1 MTWTAYRDNPEWQ
14 FNPGVTTPDGREPAE
29 AVRNALAAQAHAS
42 LGPTTDLRYGT
53 GPRQMIDFFPAQGTA
68 RALHVY
74 FHGGYWRRGD
84 RRASAFAAAPSVRH
98 GIAYAAVGY
107 DLCPDVPLEAVVA
120 EALAAIEWLH
130 RNAARLGAPGGRLF
144 LTGHSAGAHLV
155 AMALACDWSS
165 RGIDPGFIA
174 GAALLSGIYELEAV
188 LHISV
193 NEQARLTVPRA
204 RALSPM
210 LHPPRIAVP
219 LVLAA
224 GSRESPGWIDQT
236 TSYAAVCRAAGCTT
250 EVLTLPD
257 ADHYSVPVAAIGA
270 DDAPVL
276 QAVLRILGN

>member
-1 MTWTAYRDNPEWQ
+1 MTWTDYRDDLEWQ

-29 AVRNALAAQAHAS
+29 SVRNALAAQAHAS
-42 LGPTTDLRYGT
+42 LGPITDLRYGA
-53 GPRQMIDFFPAQGTA
+53 GPRQLIDLFPAQGPA

-107 DLCPDVPLEAVVA
+107 DLCPDVTVDAIVTQAREA
-120 EALAAIEWLH
+120 IGWLH
-130 RNAARLGAPGGRLF
+130 RNATRLDVPGDRIF

-155 AMALACDWSS
+155 AMALACDWAA
-165 RGIDPGFIA
+165 RGVDPGFIV

-193 NEQARLTVPRA
+193 NEQARLTEPLA

-210 LHPPRIAVP
+210 LHPPRVTVP
-219 LVLAA
+219 LLLAA

-236 TSYAAVCRAAGCTT
+236 TTYAAVCRSAGCQTQ
-250 EVLTLPD
+250 VSTLQD

-276 QAVLRILGN
+276 RSILRILER